1 MRQSASHAKPIP
13 NGLIQTGPV
22 PEAGCCRFQ
31 SPWRLL
37 KFRDD
42 PFPEM
47 GETKNEWHFAEI
59 AIRESRMRRTLFL
72 IVTLCCS
79 AMPTLASAAACD
91 SQELLD
97 DLQWAIMDNGQRCAS
112 HQAFEDLINGACHR
126 DTNQMNQGFTNCH
139 PYDGQ
144 SGLDNWRLPRRAQ
157 TLTSRSLV
165 TSRSLGIAAS
175 RSVGCPAATRRPRL
189 WS

>member
-1 MRQSASHAKPIP
+1 
-13 NGLIQTGPV
+13 
-22 PEAGCCRFQ
+22 
-31 SPWRLL
+31 
-37 KFRDD
+37 
-42 PFPEM
+42 
-47 GETKNEWHFAEI
+47 
-59 AIRESRMRRTLFL
+59 MRRTLFL

-144 SGLDNWRLPRRAQ
+144 SELDNWNSCPVGARQNLAIKTAFEWHALTPSRVRPPSLDEAKETLKKSRLPRRAQ
-157 TLTSRSLV
+157 TLTSRRPVTLRSLV
-165 TSRSLGIAAS
+165 TSRSLITSRSLGIAAS